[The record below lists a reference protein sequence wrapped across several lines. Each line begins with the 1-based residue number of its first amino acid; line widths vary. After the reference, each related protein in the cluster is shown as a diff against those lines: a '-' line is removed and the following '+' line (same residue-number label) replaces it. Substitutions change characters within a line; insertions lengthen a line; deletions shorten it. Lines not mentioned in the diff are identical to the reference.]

1 MKVILLTALLAT
13 AATTARADAIP
24 STVHSETAELR
35 QAETALRAARNELVA
50 ARTHWDAAVSG
61 DHPNPA
67 GAWARRHFA
76 AMQQVKVAER
86 RWQAAKEQTDGSALA
101 SRDRH

>member
-1 MKVILLTALLAT
+1 MKVILLSALLAT
-13 AATTARADAIP
+13 AVTTARADTLP
-24 STVHSETAELR
+24 STAHSDTAELR

-50 ARTHWDAAVSG
+50 ARTHWDNAVTG

-76 AMQQVKVAER
+76 AMQQVKAAER
-86 RWQAAKEQTDGSALA
+86 RWHAAKEQSDTRTIA
-101 SRDRH
+101 SQ